1 MTVTVYLEG
10 PTKASRRLSS
20 LTTRVLALGWAS
32 WHTTLAASITGAA
45 GQLREGV
52 LKADINLPTTVKS
65 GKTPRAPGTARISW
79 GFPEPGETP
88 PSDHLAGPSYG
99 DHGRGR
105 YPWVGQTSASL
116 VLRLFT
122 SSWAGVGTHHY

>member
-1 MTVTVYLEG
+1 MMVTVYLEG

-45 GQLREGV
+45 GQLGEEGV
-52 LKADINLPTTVKS
+52 PKAGTNLPTTVRVARHP
-65 GKTPRAPGTARISW
+65 GPRGLPGLAGVFLSQERL
-79 GFPEPGETP
+79 PQVN
-88 PSDHLAGPSYG
+88 LAGPSYG

-105 YPWVGQTSASL
+105 HPWVGQPSASL
-116 VLRLFT
+116 VPQAIH
-122 SSWAGVGTHHY
+122 SPPPGVG